1 MNVLDELYYG
11 NISPFERHT
20 DRNPACKELQGYITR
35 HMETLRKSLDTD
47 GRQTLEKLDACLS
60 EFESMCEQDAF
71 TEGFCLG
78 ARIMIEVMDYGKSE
92 E

>member
-1 MNVLDELYYG
+1 MNILDDLYYG

-20 DRNPACKELQGYITR
+20 DRNPACRELQGYITR
-35 HMETLRKSLDTD
+35 HMETLRKTLDAD

-60 EFESMCEQDAF
+60 EFESMCEKGAF

>member
-20 DRNPACKELQGYITR
+20 DRNPACRELQGYITR
-35 HMETLRKSLDTD
+35 HMETLKKTLDTD

-60 EFESMCEQDAF
+60 EFESMCEKDAF

-78 ARIMIEVMDYGKSE
+78 ARIMIEVKDYGKSE

>member
-20 DRNPACKELQGYITR
+20 DRNPACNELQGYITR
-35 HMETLRKSLDTD
+35 HMETLRKALDAD

-60 EFESMCEQDAF
+60 EFESMCEKDAF

-78 ARIMIEVMDYGKSE
+78 ARIMLEVKDYGKSE

>member
-11 NISPFERHT
+11 NISSFERHT
-20 DRNPACKELQGYITR
+20 DRNPACRELQGYITR
-35 HMETLRKSLDTD
+35 HMETLRKTLDAD
-47 GRQTLEKLDACLS
+47 GMQMLEKLYACLS
-60 EFESMCEQDAF
+60 EFESICEKDAF

-78 ARIMIEVMDYGKSE
+78 ARNLLEVMNNGESE

>member
-11 NISPFERHT
+11 NISPFEWHT

-35 HMETLRKSLDTD
+35 HMETLKEMLDAD

-60 EFESMCEQDAF
+60 EFESMCEKDAF

>member
-20 DRNPACKELQGYITR
+20 DRNPACRELQEFISR
-35 HMETLRKSLDTD
+35 HMETLRKTLDAD

-60 EFESMCEQDAF
+60 EFESMCEKDAF